1 MKNSIYLILI
11 LTIIWTILTENLTF
25 WSIGTGHIISI
36 ICVYICGKLLRFDK
50 ISNINYWRLFLYV
63 FYLIGQIYI
72 AGIAAIKLIIK
83 GAKTDIVVIHTE
95 IDNDFLK
102 VLLANSITLTPGT
115 LTLELKDDRLTV
127 LWLRDKK
134 SGSQD
139 TENADEL
146 IKGKLEKQLLKASKK

>member
-1 MKNSIYLILI
+1 MKSTIYLVMIF
-11 LTIIWTILTENLTF
+11 TIIWVILTENLSF
-25 WSIGTGHIISI
+25 WSIGTGHILSI
-36 ICVYICGKLLRFDK
+36 ICVYICGKLLRFER

-72 AGIAAIKLIIK
+72 AGIAAIKLIVK
-83 GAKTDIVVIHTE
+83 GAKTDIVVIYTE

-127 LWLRDKK
+127 LWLRSKT

-146 IKGKLEKQLLKASKK
+146 IKGKLEKQLLKACKR